1 MNISKKQILLIAFVI
16 FVANFILK
24 LIHIGSSSLWY
35 DEIISCN
42 DTQLF
47 WGHIKHEAEWDKN
60 PPFYHYALWIWSKFF
75 GKTEIALRSMSAF
88 FSALTGVV
96 LFLFS
101 NKFFNFYKAI
111 SISIVFIS
119 HHFLFYYAQEARC
132 YSLLIFLV
140 ISNIFYTYYYIKNQ
154 TFLNCIILGLLNF
167 LIFYTHYIAGLILF
181 CQFIFVLL
189 VIRVKFSHIIAI
201 YSTSILLVLLRFTK
215 KQYKVLF
222 MSHEMS
228 SQKQNVPLSNFYDL
242 QSAISNLYIDKIIF
256 IAIVVLILFKI
267 FTTYKFQIKD
277 KINVK
282 FEYYLIFTPI
292 ICISLLYGLGLL
304 TNVFNERYLIFTTPF
319 ILLSIIALINHNH
332 LFAITCLIISVFSFT
347 KIEFG
352 KSRQMDY
359 RMAANI
365 TKIVQKQHSPAIIL
379 QTHDI
384 QSLFYYY
391 YNYNGYLNQNWK
403 NNDKLKAEN
412 IFIIENNYELK
423 QLITHKNKSIL
434 FFQTFAN
441 KTDRNQIDSSLKMLG
456 YKNLYRRNVSNNI
469 ILTAFY

>member
-1 MNISKKQILLIAFVI
+1 MKISNKQILLLAFII
-16 FVANFILK
+16 FIVNFIFK

-60 PPFYHYALWIWSKFF
+60 PPFYHYALWIWSKLF

-111 SISIVFIS
+111 SISIIFIS

-140 ISNIFYTYYYIKNQ
+140 ICNIVYTFYFIKNQ
-154 TFLNCIILGLLNF
+154 TILNAILLGLLNF
-167 LIFYTHYIAGLILF
+167 LLFYTHYIAGLVLF
-181 CQFIFVLL
+181 CQFIFLL
-189 VIRVKFSHIIAI
+189 FIVKIKFSQIASI
-201 YSTSILLVLLRFTK
+201 YSTSIILVLLRFTK

-228 SQKQNVPLSNFYDL
+228 SQKQNVPLSNYYDL
-242 QSAISNLYIDKIIF
+242 QSTINNLYIDKIIF
-256 IAIVVLILFKI
+256 ILVIGLILFKI
-267 FTTYKFQIKD
+267 FTTLKFKNKD
-277 KINVK
+277 NLQLK
-282 FEYYLIFTPI
+282 FEFYLIFTPI
-292 ICISLLYGLGLL
+292 LCITLLYTLGLF
-304 TNVFNERYLIFTTPF
+304 TNVFNERYLIFTSPF
-319 ILLSIIALINHNH
+319 ILLSLIALITNTN
-332 LFAITCLIISVFSFT
+332 LFAITCLIISIFSFT
-347 KIEFG
+347 KVEFG

-359 RMAANI
+359 RMAADI
-365 TKIVQKQHSPAIIL
+365 TKKVQKNHSPAIIL

-391 YNYNGYLNQNWK
+391 YNFNGYLNQNWK
-403 NNDKLKAEN
+403 DKDKLKTEN

-423 QLITHKNKSIL
+423 QLLTQKNTSIL
-434 FFQTFAN
+434 FFQTFTN
-441 KTDRNQIDSSLKMLG
+441 LTDRNQIDSSLKTIG
-456 YKNLYRRNVSNNI
+456 YKNIYRRKVSDNI
-469 ILTAFY
+469 ILTALN

>member
-1 MNISKKQILLIAFVI
+1 MKISNKQILLLAFII
-16 FVANFILK
+16 FIVNFIFK

-111 SISIVFIS
+111 SISIIFIS

-140 ISNIFYTYYYIKNQ
+140 ICNIAYTFYFIKNQ
-154 TFLNCIILGLLNF
+154 SILNAILLGLLNF
-167 LIFYTHYIAGLILF
+167 LLFYTHYIAGLVLF
-181 CQFIFVLL
+181 CQFIFLL
-189 VIRVKFSHIIAI
+189 FIVKIKFSQIASI
-201 YSTSILLVLLRFTK
+201 YSTSIILVLLRFTK

-228 SQKQNVPLSNFYDL
+228 SQKQNVPLSNYYDL
-242 QSAISNLYIDKIIF
+242 QSAINNLYIDKIIF
-256 IAIVVLILFKI
+256 ILVIGLILFKI
-267 FTTYKFQIKD
+267 FTTLKFKNKD
-277 KINVK
+277 NLQLK
-282 FEYYLIFTPI
+282 FEFYLIFTPI
-292 ICISLLYGLGLL
+292 LCITLLYTLGLF
-304 TNVFNERYLIFTTPF
+304 TNVFNERYLIFTSPF
-319 ILLSIIALINHNH
+319 ILLSLIALITNTN
-332 LFAITCLIISVFSFT
+332 LFAITCLIISIFSFT
-347 KIEFG
+347 KVEFG

-359 RMAANI
+359 RMAADI
-365 TKIVQKQHSPAIIL
+365 TKKVQKNHSPAIIL

-391 YNYNGYLNQNWK
+391 YNFNGYLNQNWK
-403 NNDKLKAEN
+403 DKDKLKTEN

-423 QLITHKNKSIL
+423 QLLTQKNTSIL
-434 FFQTFAN
+434 FFQTFTN
-441 KTDRNQIDSSLKMLG
+441 LTDRNQIDSSLKTIG
-456 YKNLYRRNVSNNI
+456 YKNIYRRKVSDNI
-469 ILTAFY
+469 ILTALN